1 MEKSRTHRLEKT
13 QERTVRCIFHNTWKR
28 SDKMNLDIHSLI
40 IYEDPS
46 VIVCRK
52 PAGIPTQSSRIAASD
67 MVSLLKNYLAAS
79 SQCGSAGRKP
89 RGQNRKEPYL
99 AVIHRLDQPV
109 EGLLVFA
116 KTPAAARNLSGQ
128 LTGAGFG
135 KYYLAMVRGIPSP
148 SEGDLEDHLVKD
160 GRTNTS
166 RVCTAD
172 TPGAKYARLHY
183 HTVRVHKDQC
193 PPVSLIEIRLD
204 TGRHHQIR
212 VQISHHG
219 FPLIGDR
226 KYGGSDS
233 GAGPLKLCAYRL
245 EFLHPTDGRPMN
257 FELPSP
263 SWEEIS

>member
-1 MEKSRTHRLEKT
+1 
-13 QERTVRCIFHNTWKR
+13 
-28 SDKMNLDIHSLI
+28 MNLDIHSLI

-148 SEGDLEDHLVKD
+148 SEGDLEDHLPASVQRILPAQNMPGSTIILSGCTK
-160 GRTNTS
+160 TS
-166 RVCTAD
+166 VRRSPSLRSVL
-172 TPGAKYARLHY
+172 TPGVTTRSGYR
-183 HTVRVHKDQC
+183 C
-193 PPVSLIEIRLD
+193 PIMD
-204 TGRHHQIR
+204 
-212 VQISHHG
+212 
-219 FPLIGDR
+219 
-226 KYGGSDS
+226 
-233 GAGPLKLCAYRL
+233 
-245 EFLHPTDGRPMN
+245 FL
-257 FELPSP
+257 
-263 SWEEIS
+263 